1 MHKPLSI
8 CLKNDSVKNHGFGTH
23 VEQLPLVQAFDIL
36 GMENVYDDAFVK
48 IKCSQHILAKAGF
61 EYTHSKGIF
70 ITYAAKTRGKLPAR
84 DWDVVATCLSRS
96 L

>member
-1 MHKPLSI
+1 M
-8 CLKNDSVKNHGFGTH
+8 
-23 VEQLPLVQAFDIL
+23 QAFDVL

-48 IKCSQHILAKAGF
+48 IKRSQHILAKAGF

-70 ITYAAKTRGKLPAR
+70 ITYATKTRVKVPVR